1 MRALRLFLP
10 ILILALALLV
20 GPNRVAFANEEEKPV
35 HRIYAKAPP
44 APQSQSDELVESK
57 TAGCVSC
64 HVKSDAPTMHMT
76 PAVKL
81 GCTDCHG
88 GNAAIVGNPA
98 LARTDPAYVAAREK
112 AHVLP
117 RYPHSWNYPSSANP
131 KRS

>member
-20 GPNRVAFANEEEKPV
+20 GPNRVAIANDEEKPV
-35 HRIYAKAPP
+35 HRIYVKAPP

-76 PAVKL
+76 PDF
-81 GCTDCHG
+81 GQF
-88 GNAAIVGNPA
+88 AAATPITR
-98 LARTDPAYVAAREK
+98 RTFGIEASV
-112 AHVLP
+112 
-117 RYPHSWNYPSSANP
+117 NF
-131 KRS
+131 